1 MESDDFAAFQEFIV
15 EYVVSDVGMF
25 DVDLYFPKN
34 MDQVDEETDI
44 LFVVILS
51 CAVSILILLIFI
63 VVVAIRV
70 RKLNKLLRKANEIN
84 KTKDDKLRQVSIAKE
99 EKMKQDMQSLQIEP
113 DISQKSNSIPQSY
126 GQPVLLK
133 APEEVK

>member
-1 MESDDFAAFQEFIV
+1 MESDDFVAFQEFIV

-34 MDQVDEETDI
+34 MDQGDEETDI
-44 LFVVILS
+44 LIVVIFS

-70 RKLNKLLRKANEIN
+70 RKLNKLLRKANEIIT
-84 KTKDDKLRQVSIAKE
+84 TKEDKLRQVSNA
-99 EKMKQDMQSLQIEP
+99 KQDMKSLQIEP
-113 DISQKSNSIPQSY
+113 DTSQKSNSFPQNHN
-126 GQPVLLK
+126 QPVLLK

>member
-1 MESDDFAAFQEFIV
+1 MESDDFVAFQEFIV

-34 MDQVDEETDI
+34 MDQGDEETDI
-44 LFVVILS
+44 LIVVIFS

-70 RKLNKLLRKANEIN
+70 RKLNKLLRKANEIIT
-84 KTKDDKLRQVSIAKE
+84 TKEDKLRQVSNA
-99 EKMKQDMQSLQIEP
+99 KQDMKSLQIEP
-113 DISQKSNSIPQSY
+113 DTSQKSNSIPQNHY
-126 GQPVLLK
+126 NQPVLLK